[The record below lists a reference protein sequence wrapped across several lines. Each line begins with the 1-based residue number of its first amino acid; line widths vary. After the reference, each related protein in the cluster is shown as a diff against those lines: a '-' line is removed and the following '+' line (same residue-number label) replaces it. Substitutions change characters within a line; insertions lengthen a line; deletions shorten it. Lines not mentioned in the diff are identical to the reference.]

1 MTDGPVGGPFAASE
15 ASGAVV
21 LCDKPAGST
30 SHDAVAA
37 LRRQLG
43 RGVKVGHAG
52 TLDPF
57 ATGLLLL
64 LVGRATRLQRFFMA
78 LPKTYQCV
86 ARFGWV
92 SDTGDVD
99 GSLTETGRL
108 PSEDLTLPT
117 GVLRQRPPA
126 YSAVKIDGRRA
137 YARARAGEEVVVPE
151 RSVHVYRFQ
160 ELWREPERRGFEI
173 ECGSGTYIR
182 SLVAELGDAY
192 CETLRRTRIGPFD
205 VSDAGERLVPLDAAL
220 GAFMPAVSLDAEAAR
235 GASHGRPV
243 TGAASGPVRLLG
255 PDGGL
260 IAIAE
265 PRDDGLLK
273 PIVGLCQ

>member
-1 MTDGPVGGPFAASE
+1 VTDGVI
-15 ASGAVV
+15 

-64 LVGRATRLQRFFMA
+64 LVGRAARLQRFFMA
-78 LPKTYQCV
+78 LSKTYRCV

-108 PSEDLTLPT
+108 PSGDLTLPT

-126 YSAVKIDGRRA
+126 YSAVKIDGQRA

-151 RSVHVYRFQ
+151 RSVHVYRFE
-160 ELWREPERRGFEI
+160 ELWRETERRGFEI
-173 ECGSGTYIR
+173 HCGSGTYIR
-182 SLVAELGDAY
+182 SLVADLGDAY

-205 VSDAGERLVPLDAAL
+205 VADAGERLLPLDAAL
-220 GAFMPAVSLDAEAAR
+220 AAFMPAVGLDAEAAR
-235 GASHGRPV
+235 GAEHGRAV
-243 TGAASGPVRLLG
+243 AGAASGPVRLLG

-265 PRDDGLLK
+265 PREDGLLK